1 MNQNSTVSTN
11 SGKYLKTFIIF
22 FLLFALLTKTE
33 AISWNDTSR
42 MAQIQS
48 LVEHRTLIIDNS
60 IFFDTGDK
68 YFFNNHFYSDKPP
81 LLALYASPFYF
92 FLKKLGLSFESH
104 SQLTYYLITLLSI
117 GSLSALGLTVFRKI
131 VREFFH
137 ASNEWADII
146 TFITATGTLILPYS
160 LIFNNHIPSGVLI
173 LIGFYYLLNYKINSK
188 FNNIFYSGFFLSY
201 AVTIDIGCF
210 LFIPFITIY
219 FFQKSPK
226 AGLSFA
232 ISCTPMIAIYLFLN
246 LYTSGSLIPPAM
258 NASLWDYP
266 ESSFNQES
274 LSGLATHN
282 NVFGFLFYS
291 FHMLV
296 GNRGLLSHNPILLLS
311 IVGLLVIC
319 KKKLQVPYKTE
330 YLYILFISFL
340 YVFIYLVRTTN
351 YSGSAFGVRWFASLI
366 LILCLAMAY
375 VESKFKL
382 SKSIKFIFISIM
394 CLSIFISLVGAYNP
408 FSHLAGE
415 TMLQEQLSPTNTIF
429 ANIRLFVGDF
439 SAITSIE
446 KKLFKLFLDIRLILG
461 TFIIYFWF
469 FRLVKNLRN
478 AKFLRN
484 GDRET

>member
-11 SGKYLKTFIIF
+11 SGKYLKTFVIF
-22 FLLFALLTKTE
+22 FLLFALLTKIE

-48 LVEHRTLIIDNS
+48 FVERGTLIIDNS

-92 FLKKLGLSFESH
+92 FLKKLGLSFESN
-104 SQLTYYLITLLSI
+104 SQLTYYLTTLLSI

-131 VREFFH
+131 LQEFLH

-146 TFITATGTLILPYS
+146 TFITGTGTLILPYS

-173 LIGFYYLLNYKINSK
+173 LIGFYYLLNYKRNSK
-188 FNNIFYSGFFLSY
+188 LKDIFYSGFFFSC

-210 LFIPFITIY
+210 LFIPLILIY
-219 FFQKSPK
+219 FLTKSLK
-226 AGLSFA
+226 AGLTFA

-246 LYTSGSLIPPAM
+246 LYTSGSFIPPAM

-282 NVFGFLFYS
+282 NVFGFLFYG
-291 FHMLV
+291 FHMLL

-311 IVGLLVIC
+311 IIGLLIIIYQKNLRVS
-319 KKKLQVPYKTE
+319 YKAE
-330 YLYILFISFL
+330 YIYILFISLL
-340 YVFIYLVRTTN
+340 YVGIYIFRTTN
-351 YSGSAFGVRWFASLI
+351 YSGSAFGVRWFASLM
-366 LILCLAMAY
+366 LILCLPMAY
-375 VESKFKL
+375 VEGKFKS
-382 SKSIKFIFISIM
+382 SKSLKFIFISIM

-415 TMLQEQLSPTNTIF
+415 TMLQEQLSPTNTII
-429 ANIRLFVGDF
+429 ANIKLFVADF
-439 SAITSIE
+439 FATTSIE
-446 KKLFKLFLDIRLILG
+446 KKLFQLFLEIRLILG

-469 FRLVKNLRN
+469 FRLIGNFRN
-478 AKFLRN
+478 SGFFRN
-484 GDRET
+484 SDC